1 MRRIILGVVA
11 AAAIATPLV
20 AATAA
25 NATVAVE
32 NGIGHVDKGDVQTAL
47 GWNNA
52 AFDKGV
58 GSLKFTTS
66 AEKVNADYK
75 MSCFNGSTGAIDA
88 EVSHTII
95 SQPGTTT
102 VTATPVLN
110 SGNGKQIT
118 GFNLTGQTSGFTATG
133 GATVRTVPCPDGS
146 FSYMNLGQG
155 DLFGKTQVT
164 GGLKVNGIDLPNTPV
179 LAPVA

>member
-1 MRRIILGVVA
+1 MRKFIIAVA
-11 AAAIATPLV
+11 SLLALAIP
-20 AATAA
+20 TAA
-25 NATVAVE
+25 LASVAVE
-32 NGIGHVDKGDVQTAL
+32 NGVGSVGKGDVQSAL
-47 GWNNA
+47 GWNNGD
-52 AFDKGV
+52 FDKKV
-58 GSLKFTTS
+58 GTLKFTAS
-66 AEKVNADYK
+66 AEMVIADYK

-88 EVSHTII
+88 EVGHTII

-133 GATVRTVPCPDGS
+133 GAALRTVPCPEGS
-146 FSYMNLGQG
+146 FMYMNLGQG
-155 DLFGKTQVT
+155 DLFGKTQIT

-179 LAPVA
+179 VPAI